1 MTGLRFAQVGPRIDT
16 DLMVLCFD
24 SGNTEPIKGAEIMEA
39 VEHYGDL
46 YVQKVTPFAVTPIKK
61 GAVARIG
68 CEVQLSSQA
77 EAGRT

>member
-1 MTGLRFAQVGPRIDT
+1 
-16 DLMVLCFD
+16 
-24 SGNTEPIKGAEIMEA
+24 MEA
-39 VEHYGDL
+39 AAQYGGL

-68 CEVQLSSQA
+68 CEVQLSNQA